1 MAPNA
6 GWRFSDPYLT
16 SAIQTWQLT
25 AGPSPEQLESFY
37 DWCLLV
43 VGEGPPEESFPVPGD
58 YERFLAVVP
67 AAAVIVDFTTVEQDK
82 LIFVSAIDQFGDG
95 SQTQ

>member
-1 MAPNA
+1 M
-6 GWRFSDPYLT
+6 
-16 SAIQTWQLT
+16 
-25 AGPSPEQLESFY
+25 
-37 DWCLLV
+37 
-43 VGEGPPEESFPVPGD
+43 GEGPPEESFPVPGD